1 MILQLSLSLVAFRV
15 HRACLTCFFFNRG
28 CRSRVAVLHA
38 PGCVPQDFLELLIV
52 FNTKRVVAKV
62 QAMAPAVGAAV
73 APRRV
78 MKRRR
83 GEQAQDEA
91 DAPIADAPQALAQ
104 PADAADAAAA
114 GAVTMVTEPAADCD
128 IKVIWSVLAICSA
141 YLHRECSYRNRA
153 IVKSCDLDL
162 CCFLFPWV

>member
-1 MILQLSLSLVAFRV
+1 M
-15 HRACLTCFFFNRG
+15 
-28 CRSRVAVLHA
+28 
-38 PGCVPQDFLELLIV
+38 

-91 DAPIADAPQALAQ
+91 DAPIADAPQALPQ

-114 GAVTMVTEPAADCD
+114 GAVTMVTEPGPDCD
-128 IKVIWSVLAICSA
+128 VKVVWGVLAICSA
-141 YLHRECSYRNRA
+141 YLHRECS
-153 IVKSCDLDL
+153 
-162 CCFLFPWV
+162 